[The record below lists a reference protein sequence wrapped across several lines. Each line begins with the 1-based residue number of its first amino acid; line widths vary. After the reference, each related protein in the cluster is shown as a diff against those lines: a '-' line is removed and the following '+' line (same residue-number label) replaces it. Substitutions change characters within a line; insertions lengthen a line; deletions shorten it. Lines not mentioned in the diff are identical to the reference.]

1 MVFVIMLSF
10 IIQNFAVF
18 IIEQELKFLL
28 SSFLSRTKISFRL
41 SRWFGRKTLCFI
53 LFYSPG
59 LAVFHSFLDF
69 QISSYLMIHQ
79 QYLIIRLDISLS
91 SLDYQIN
98 SYLMIHQQYLI
109 IWLDI
114 SLSSLD
120 YQINSYLIHHLYLII
135 WLDISLSFLDYQINS
150 YLIHHLYLIIR
161 SIQFQ

>member
-1 MVFVIMLSF
+1 MLSF

-98 SYLMIHQQYLI
+98 SYL
-109 IWLDI
+109 
-114 SLSSLD
+114 
-120 YQINSYLIHHLYLII
+120 IHHLYLII

>member
-1 MVFVIMLSF
+1 MLSF
-10 IIQNFAVF
+10 IIKNFAVF
-18 IIEQELKFLL
+18 IIEHELKFLL

-135 WLDISLSFLDYQINS
+135 
-150 YLIHHLYLIIR
+150 R
-161 SIQFQ
+161 SIQFQLCHCSKESKLVIIVEKKNKFISQYVNM

>member
-1 MVFVIMLSF
+1 MVIVIMLSF
-10 IIQNFAVF
+10 IIKNFTVF
-18 IIEQELKFLL
+18 IIEHELKFLL

-98 SYLMIHQQYLI
+98 SYL
-109 IWLDI
+109 
-114 SLSSLD
+114 
-120 YQINSYLIHHLYLII
+120 
-135 WLDISLSFLDYQINS
+135 
-150 YLIHHLYLIIR
+150 IHHLYLIIR
-161 SIQFQ
+161 SIQFQLCHCSKESKLVIIVEKKNKFISQYVNM